1 MAATT
6 GAVGH
11 AERAT
16 LKHLALAGALD
27 GAAKVSCASL
37 ARRLDVS
44 DQTASRRLQRLEES
58 GAITREKVSDGQW
71 VEITAPGE
79 QHLQETYAEYQ
90 RIFES
95 SVGVTLSGSLTR
107 GMGEGRHYVSLPGY
121 AEQFER
127 RLGYDPF
134 PGTLNCRL
142 DEESV
147 RARTRMNALDPI
159 VIEGWDGE
167 ERTYGPAYCY
177 PATVEAP
184 SGERASPVHVI
195 SPERTH
201 HDETELELLAPT
213 RLRDSLDLE
222 DGDRL
227 QIHVRT
233 E

>member
-1 MAATT
+1 MAESA

-27 GAAKVSCASL
+27 GTAKVSCASL
-37 ARRLDVS
+37 ARRLNVS
-44 DQTASRRLQRLEES
+44 DQTASRRLQRLES
-58 GAITREKVSDGQW
+58 AGAITREKVSDGQW
-71 VEITAPGE
+71 IEITGSGE

-95 SVGVTLSGSLTR
+95 RVGVTLTGELTR

-121 AEQFER
+121 AEQFED
-127 RLGYDPF
+127 RLGYEPF

-142 DEESV
+142 DDQSV

-159 VIEGWDGE
+159 VIDGWEG

-177 PATVEAP
+177 PATLEAP
-184 SGERASPVHVI
+184 SGERADPVHVI

-201 HDETELELLAPT
+201 HDETELEVLAPS
-213 RLRDSLDLE
+213 RLRDELDLS

-227 QIHVRT
+227 IIHVT
-233 E
+233 AK